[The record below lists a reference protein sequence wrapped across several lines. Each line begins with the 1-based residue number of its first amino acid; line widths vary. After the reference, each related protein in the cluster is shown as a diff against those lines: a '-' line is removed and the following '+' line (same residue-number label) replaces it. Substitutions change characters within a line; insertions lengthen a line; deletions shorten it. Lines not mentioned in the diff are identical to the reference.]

1 MQISYPIA
9 ISANTTNEIEAL
21 YQTYL
26 QLPIKLQCILK
37 LFVIVHKPIGQTK
50 IAELIKLASAYNAFN
65 LDKKLT
71 GISAEEKKFLVEQQL
86 LQVQPDGVILNRLLC
101 GKLMAECIQQ
111 NLFHQLITLAE
122 QVVPVVNPFAWQ
134 PVLKDQQRLVR
145 DFFYLGE
152 IANVSKILDFNANP
166 QEVDYSL
173 NQVLIELLFIPFELD
188 KILALADDLQYQAFA
203 TLFDSHLQHGFA
215 LTYPISLAEQVLQHN
230 PHNQNLCYLLA
241 EYYLYQGQL
250 EQAAKLV
257 NADDT
262 SCYALQINASLAFL
276 TGNFV
281 KAESLFSQAIKAKN
295 KFNRR
300 KNQYLAGIFGVLYKL
315 CLTILANQQSAD
327 YFGTALE
334 QIKFEQTDKKRQPLP
349 ADLSACL
356 QPGIFALA
364 NATEYQNSA
373 AAMSNLVELHPGFYH
388 LAKIIDLLLR
398 CWVNGEMNRF
408 ELKSIQDANNFFSH
422 SGFSLFSQLAEQL
435 LSTPN
440 SSDLYFFPDAVK
452 PKAQWDIALEKLQ
465 ALAGKQTSEQTNTE
479 NKSTNEARLI
489 WELHISRYQVELK
502 PREQKLNKNGWSKG
516 RAVALKKL
524 AETPEAYPYLTEQDL
539 QICQKI
545 QAYDTWN
552 RYGTVQFEL
561 EGLDALVAA
570 VGAENIYLADDLS
583 APIEL
588 EQKEPE
594 LLISQQDDQLCL
606 SIADLPQF
614 NGDKNKAF
622 SLKQIKP
629 EVYCLT
635 VFSPTHLQV
644 AEIIGEGGLLIP
656 VKAKEKVLTSI
667 RAIAPLL
674 NIQSDLTELNTGLSS
689 FECDKHLVINIQPFQ
704 QGLEF
709 DCVIMPFGEDG
720 PALQP
725 AVGSANITTEINGK
739 RVATQRN
746 LIREQELLDKL
757 DQACSS
763 FLAMADTKLMLAE
776 PQDALATL
784 EQLEKLVKQ
793 PLDELPI
800 KLRWP
805 KGKKLNL
812 SQQLTSEHMQLAVN
826 KKNEW
831 FEIAGELKVNDEQ
844 VIELKKLL
852 QLVSS
857 SNGRF
862 IELDQEQVLVL
873 SDDLR
878 RRVQTLAHSTDDGKF
893 HPLASLQVAEATQ
906 GMRLKTLHAWET
918 QTEKMY
924 QANKI
929 EPQVPTTLQA
939 ELRDY
944 QLTGFDWASRLAHWG
959 AGACLADDMGLG
971 KTLQALA
978 VLLSRAAQGPS
989 LVIAPTSVCFN
1000 WQQEIAK
1007 FAPTLKVKLFAD
1019 HSGDEQRTE
1028 LLNNLAEFDL
1038 VIISYGLLQRESD
1051 KLAAINWQTIVADEA
1066 QALKNPLA
1074 KRSKA
1079 AFQLKAQ
1086 FKMITTGTPIE
1097 NDLTELWSLFKF
1109 VNPGLLGNLKEFG
1122 HRFIQPIANAK
1133 EDKLAAHKARQSL
1146 KTLIAPFILR
1156 RMKNQVL
1163 TELPPRT
1170 DINVAVEL
1178 SSDEQNFYEALRLT
1192 AIDNISQASLNSNAG
1207 EHRIKMLAELTKLRQ
1222 ACCNPKL
1229 VMAESTIPSAK
1240 LAALDELLDELKQ
1253 NKHKALIFSQF
1264 VGHLQLIKQHI
1275 ENKGLSHQYLDGST
1289 PQKQRQQ
1296 AVNNFQNGE
1305 GDVFLI
1311 SLKAG
1316 GSGLNLTAADYVI
1329 HMDPWWNPAVEEQA
1343 SDRAHRLGQQ
1353 RPVTIYRLIA
1363 KNTIEEKIVALH
1375 QNKRDLAD
1383 KLLAGNE
1390 QVIPLSVE
1398 DMLVML
1404 KETF

>member
-1 MQISYPIA
+1 MQASYPIA
-9 ISANTTNEIEAL
+9 ISSNTPDEIEKL
-21 YQTYL
+21 YQAYL
-26 QLPIKLQCILK
+26 TLPQKLQCILK
-37 LFVIVHKPIGQTK
+37 IFAVVHKPIGQSK
-50 IAELIKLASAYNAFN
+50 VAQLIKLVSMHNVFE
-65 LDKKLT
+65 LEKKLT
-71 GISAEEKKFLVEQQL
+71 GLNAEEKKHLVAEQFLH
-86 LQVQPDGVILNRLLC
+86 VQPDGVILNRRLAD
-101 GKLMAECIQQ
+101 KLVNECIQQ
-111 NLFHQLITLAE
+111 HFFHQLVHLAE
-122 QVVPVVNPFAWQ
+122 QVVPVVNPYALQ
-134 PVLKDQQRLVR
+134 PVKYDQQRLIR

-152 IANVSKILDFNANP
+152 MANVVQILSFNANP
-166 QEVDYSL
+166 QVIDFEL

-188 KILALADDLQYQAFA
+188 TMLALSDDFQYQAFA
-203 TLFDSHLQHGFA
+203 TVLHSHLQNGFA
-215 LTYPISLAEQVLQHN
+215 IDHLIELAQQVLQAN
-230 PHNQNLCYLLA
+230 PHNQNLTYLLA
-241 EYYLYQGQL
+241 EQYLYLGHL
-250 EQAAKLV
+250 DKVASLLSP
-257 NADDT
+257 DDT
-262 SCYALQINASLAFL
+262 SCYGLQINASLAFL
-276 TGNFV
+276 TGNFAQ
-281 KAESLFSQAIKAKN
+281 AEALFSQAIKAKN
-295 KFNRR
+295 KFARR
-300 KNQYLAGIFGVLYKL
+300 KNQYLAGIFGVFYKL
-315 CLTILANQQSAD
+315 CLTALGNQQSAD
-327 YFGTALE
+327 YFNLALE
-334 QIKFEQTDKKRQPLP
+334 QIRFEQTDKKGVLNS
-349 ADLSACL
+349 ADLTACL
-356 QPGIFALA
+356 HPGLFALA
-364 NATEYQNSA
+364 NATKYQHPSSA
-373 AAMSNLVELHPGFYH
+373 FSNLIEQHLGYYH
-388 LAKIIDLLLR
+388 LGKVVDSLLR
-398 CWVNGEMNRF
+398 CWISGEVNQF
-408 ELKSIQDANNFFSH
+408 EHKTLEAANSFFNTL
-422 SGFSLFSQLAEQL
+422 GYRLFTELAEQL
-435 LSTPN
+435 LRNHASLP
-440 SSDLYFFPDAVK
+440 DICFFPDAVK
-452 PKAQWDIALEKLQ
+452 AKASWDIALEKLQ
-465 ALAGKQTSEQTNTE
+465 ALGSQQQPAQAENTLSA
-479 NKSTNEARLI
+479 NQARLI
-489 WELHISRYQVELK
+489 WEMHISRYQVELK
-502 PREQKLNKNGWSKG
+502 PREQKHNKSGWTKG

-524 AETPEAYPYLTEQDL
+524 AETPEAYPYLSEQDL
-539 QICQKI
+539 KICQQI
-545 QAYDTWN
+545 QAYETWG
-552 RYGTVQFEL
+552 RYGSVQFEL
-561 EGLDALVAA
+561 EGLNALQAA
-570 VGAENIYLADDLS
+570 VGAHNLYLADDLS

-588 EQKEPE
+588 AQKDPE
-594 LLISQQDDQLCL
+594 LLISQQGQQLCL

-614 NGDKNKAF
+614 NGDKNKAY

-629 EVYCLT
+629 EIYCLT
-635 VFSPTHLQV
+635 VFNSTHLQV

-656 VKAKEKVLTSI
+656 VEAKEKVLASI

-674 NIQSDLTELNTGLSS
+674 NIQSDLAELNTGLTKHDS
-689 FECDKHLVINIQPFQ
+689 DKHLVINIQPFQ
-704 QGLEF
+704 QGLQF
-709 DCVIMPFGEDG
+709 DCVVMPFGEQG

-725 AVGSANITTEINGK
+725 GVGSANITTEINGE
-739 RVATQRN
+739 RIATQRD
-746 LIREQELLDKL
+746 LIAEQTLLDKL

-763 FLAMADTKLMLAE
+763 FLAMADTKLILAE

-784 EQLEKLVKQ
+784 EQLEHLVKQ
-793 PLDELPI
+793 PLADLPL

-805 KGKKLNL
+805 KGKKLSL
-812 SQQLTSEHMQLAVN
+812 SQPLGSENMQLAVN

-831 FEIAGELKVNDEQ
+831 FEISGELKVDEEQ

-862 IELDQEQVLVL
+862 IELDQQQVLVL

-878 RRVQTLAHSTDDGKF
+878 RRVQTLAHSTEAGKF
-893 HPLASLQVAEATQ
+893 HPLASIQVAEATQ

-918 QTEKMY
+918 QTQKMY

-929 EPQVPTTLQA
+929 TPQVPSTLQA

-944 QLTGFDWASRLAHWG
+944 QQVGFDWASRLAHWG

-978 VLLSRAAQGPS
+978 VLLSRASQGPS

-1000 WQQEIAK
+1000 WQQEVAK
-1007 FAPTLKVKLFAD
+1007 FAPTLNVKLFAD
-1019 HSGDEQRTE
+1019 HSGDQQRLS
-1028 LLNNLAEFDL
+1028 LLENLAEFDL

-1051 KLAAINWQTIVADEA
+1051 KLANVRWQTIIADEA

-1079 AFQLKAQ
+1079 AFQLKGE

-1122 HRFIQPIANAK
+1122 RRFIQPIANAK
-1133 EDKLAAHKARQSL
+1133 EDKIAAHKARQSL

-1170 DINVAVEL
+1170 DINLAVEL
-1178 SSDEQNFYEALRLT
+1178 SSDEQNFYQALRLT
-1192 AIDNISQASLNSNAG
+1192 AIDNISQAAANSNAA

-1222 ACCNPKL
+1222 ACCNAKL

-1240 LAALDELLDELKQ
+1240 LAALDELLDELQQ

-1275 ENKGLSHQYLDGST
+1275 ENKGLSYQYLDGST

-1296 AVNNFQNGE
+1296 AVNAFQNGE

-1390 QVIPLSVE
+1390 QALPLSVE
-1398 DMLVML
+1398 DMLAML